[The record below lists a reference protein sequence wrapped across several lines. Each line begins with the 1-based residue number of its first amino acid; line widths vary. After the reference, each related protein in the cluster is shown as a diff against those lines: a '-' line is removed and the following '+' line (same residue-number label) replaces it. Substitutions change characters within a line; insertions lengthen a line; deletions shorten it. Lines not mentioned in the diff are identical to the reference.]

1 MDLGGDSPDEMDEG
15 DGHHSKFFPE
25 VDEKLSEDYKN
36 NRGSISGKSAIACLF
51 NEDIAT
57 EPKDGSDPTVYSQ
70 ELSVGPFSFVD
81 NRQDYDPDNPAPTY
95 MKYKDVSLKLPTEKE
110 DIFENFAFIEK
121 GGLRCTDEEAIERQK
136 GVLKD
141 VLKEFA
147 KKFIRGLGISHMS
160 LPVRIFEPRSTIQR
174 VADYFC
180 FAPIFLKRGAKC
192 TDKVERFKYLISYFI
207 AGMQV
212 CTGQLKP
219 FNPILGE
226 TLQSTLPDGSKVY

>member
-1 MDLGGDSPDEMDEG
+1 MEQAIDQLGIEKQEFRDTMGCRGLTIAELGLIDFSKIDFTEWIDMMAQSDQLPIDRDMVDVTGSNISNGFDRVDALERNKQRAPDNNWVDRRNEMDEG

-110 DIFENFAFIEK
+110 DIFENLLSK
-121 GGLRCTDEEAIERQK
+121 
-136 GVLKD
+136 
-141 VLKEFA
+141 
-147 KKFIRGLGISHMS
+147 SN
-160 LPVRIFEPRSTIQR
+160 
-174 VADYFC
+174 
-180 FAPIFLKRGAKC
+180 
-192 TDKVERFKYLISYFI
+192 KVESLVNASFLQPKFKRNYLQAY
-207 AGMQV
+207 QKR
-212 CTGQLKP
+212 LKK
-219 FNPILGE
+219 
-226 TLQSTLPDGSKVY
+226 LQYA